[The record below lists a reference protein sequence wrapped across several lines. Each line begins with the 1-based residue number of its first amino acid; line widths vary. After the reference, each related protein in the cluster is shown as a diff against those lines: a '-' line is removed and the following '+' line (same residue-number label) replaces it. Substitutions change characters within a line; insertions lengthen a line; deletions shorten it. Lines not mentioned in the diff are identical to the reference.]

1 MTLVVLFVT
10 VAAAGCGT
18 GTDQDRVRGTTA
30 RFFSALD
37 ARRGGESCTW
47 LSSALAKAIE
57 QEHHGDRCANVVARI
72 EARGSAVTQV
82 RVYATSARA
91 DLADGDSVFLGLT
104 RHGWRIEA
112 LGCRVR
118 PTGPYDCEEQG

>member
-1 MTLVVLFVT
+1 MTLVVLFAT

-18 GTDQDRVRGTTA
+18 GADQDRVRATTA

-37 ARRGGESCTW
+37 ARRGGESCKQ

-57 QEHHGDRCANVVARI
+57 QEHRGEPCASVVASI
-72 EARGSAVTQV
+72 EPRGSAVTRV

-91 DLADGDSVFLGLT
+91 DLAGGESVFLGLT
-104 RHGWRIEA
+104 RGGWRIEA

-118 PTGPYDCEEQG
+118 ASGPYECEEQG